1 MDWTKNLIL
10 YCQANQAGNCPNCGS
25 IRIEVTEHIYEQ
37 RKSLTLC
44 CKDCGKWT
52 HFDGFNKNDK

>member
-10 YCQANQAGNCPNCGS
+10 YCQTSQAGNCPNCGS
-25 IRIEVTEHIYEQ
+25 NNLRVTEHVYEK

-44 CKDCGKWT
+44 CKECGKWA
-52 HFDGFNKNDK
+52 HFDGYNKCEK